1 MKKNDDYYKQVE
13 QEIKQGEYQ
22 EGLRTRAIAE
32 ADGDENKARAL
43 YINFRIE
50 SLKAEEG
57 KAIREAKEQKE
68 RERLAELN
76 LQLENL
82 SHIIQRRK
90 MIRIGGIIVGFT
102 IGIVIGIVGKYDLLN
117 VFFFGAIFALV
128 GYGPAIIYRYCMPTQ
143 RYLNKIED
151 EKKYLTMS
159 PTNRFLKRWGWGLFF
174 GLYILIHLLRWL
186 RVIH

>member
-1 MKKNDDYYKQVE
+1 MKKNDDYYRQVE
-13 QEIKQGEYQ
+13 QEIKQGKYQ

-43 YINFRIE
+43 YINFRVE
-50 SLKAEEG
+50 SLKTEAAE
-57 KAIREAKEQKE
+57 AIRDAKEQKE
-68 RERLAELN
+68 LRRLAELN
-76 LQLENL
+76 SQLENM
-82 SHIIQRRK
+82 SHIIRRRK
-90 MIRIGGIIVGFT
+90 MIRIGGIVVGFAV
-102 IGIVIGIVGKYDLLN
+102 GIVIGLVGKCDFLN
-117 VFFFGAIFALV
+117 VLFFGAIFGLV
-128 GYGPAIIYRYCMPTQ
+128 GYGPAMIYRYCMPTQ

-159 PTNRFLKRWGWGLFF
+159 PTNRFIKRWGWGLFF

>member
-1 MKKNDDYYKQVE
+1 
-13 QEIKQGEYQ
+13 
-22 EGLRTRAIAE
+22 
-32 ADGDENKARAL
+32 
-43 YINFRIE
+43 
-50 SLKAEEG
+50 
-57 KAIREAKEQKE
+57 
-68 RERLAELN
+68 
-76 LQLENL
+76 
-82 SHIIQRRK
+82 

-117 VFFFGAIFALV
+117 GLFFGAIFALV

-143 RYLNKIED
+143 RYLNEIED

>member
-13 QEIKQGEYQ
+13 QEIKQGKYR
-22 EGLRTRAIAE
+22 EGLRTRAISE
-32 ADGDENKARAL
+32 ADGDENKSRAL
-43 YINFRIE
+43 YIKFRIE
-50 SLKAEEG
+50 LLKAEEAE
-57 KAIREAKEQKE
+57 AIREAKEQKE
-68 RERLAELN
+68 PQRLAELN

-82 SHIIQRRK
+82 SHIIRKRK

-102 IGIVIGIVGKYDLLN
+102 IGIVIGIVGKFDLLE
-117 VFFFGAIFALV
+117 VLAFGAILALV
-128 GYGPAIIYRYCMPTQ
+128 GYVPAIIYHCMPTQ

-151 EKKYLTMS
+151 EKEYLTMS
-159 PTNRFLKRWGWGLFF
+159 PTNRFLKRWGWGLVC